1 MLKPGIGLWDKG
13 GRTGAKDRAAMSAVT
28 IIQMADRVSSLL
40 EERLGTRGRTLPDK
54 LRKAGR
60 RLPRRVRA
68 AAVALA
74 EAREMAQNPK
84 LLVQVDEAQVAQNY
98 DIVLRHLGGVDRGA
112 LRRGAILNFVASVA
126 FSILVVGI
134 GVVCY
139 LVWRGYV

>member
-1 MLKPGIGLWDKG
+1 
-13 GRTGAKDRAAMSAVT
+13 MSAVT
-28 IIQMADRVSSLL
+28 ITQMADRVSSLL
-40 EERLGTRGRTLPDK
+40 EERLGTRGRTLSDK

-68 AAVALA
+68 AAAALA

-84 LLVQVDEAQVAQNY
+84 LLVQLDEAQVAQNY
-98 DIVLRHLGGVDRGA
+98 DIVLRHLGGVNRRA
-112 LRRGAILNFVASVA
+112 LRRGAILNFAASVA